1 MDKKKVFKCVLD
13 EDGQLGVYA
22 IGLVSEP
29 AIQESWVALN
39 DMKLAS
45 VNDER
50 HMLYGP
56 ALIPNKQIL
65 RLDKDGNE
73 YYIYF
78 EAETIYKCAHLF
90 MKKHLQ
96 NAANIE
102 HDTPIQSGTVVESW
116 IIEDTKHDKSAHLG
130 MSFPVGTWML
140 GMHIEDDNTTWQ
152 QVKDGEITGFSI
164 EGRFDQIKLSLSV
177 EAKSISGHDE
187 MWNEIEQLVA
197 LYPSKT

>member
-1 MDKKKVFKCVLD
+1 MEKKKVFKCVLD

-39 DMKLAS
+39 DVKLS
-45 VNDER
+45 TINEER

-73 YYIYF
+73 FYIYF
-78 EAETIYKCAHLF
+78 EADTIYRCAHLF

-116 IIEDTKHDKSAHLG
+116 IIEDSKHDKSFHLG
-130 MSFPVGTWML
+130 MEFPVGTWMV
-140 GMHIEDDNTTWQ
+140 GMHIEDDASTWQ
-152 QVKDGEITGFSI
+152 QVKDGAITGFSI
-164 EGRFDQIKLSLSV
+164 EGRFDQVKLSLSV
-177 EAKSISGHDE
+177 DAQSTSIEDMLWKE
-187 MWNEIEQLVA
+187 VEDLIA
-197 LYPSKT
+197 LCRL

>member
-1 MDKKKVFKCVLD
+1 MEKKKVFKCVLD

-39 DMKLAS
+39 DVKLS
-45 VNDER
+45 TINEER

-73 YYIYF
+73 FYIYF
-78 EAETIYKCAHLF
+78 EADTIYRCAHLF

-116 IIEDTKHDKSAHLG
+116 IIEDSKHDKSAHLG
-130 MSFPVGTWML
+130 MEFPVGTWMV
-140 GMHIEDDNTTWQ
+140 GMHIEDDAATWQ
-152 QVKDGEITGFSI
+152 QVKDGSITGFSI
-164 EGRFDQIKLSLSV
+164 EGRFDQVKLSLSV
-177 EAKSISGHDE
+177 DAQSTSSEDMLWKEVEDLI
-187 MWNEIEQLVA
+187 A
-197 LYPSKT
+197 LCRL

>member
-1 MDKKKVFKCVLD
+1 MENKKVFKCVLD

-39 DMKLAS
+39 GVKLS
-45 VNDER
+45 SMNEER
-50 HMLYGP
+50 HMLYGA

-73 YYIYF
+73 FYIYF
-78 EAETIYKCAHLF
+78 EADTIYRCAHLF

-116 IIEDTKHDKSAHLG
+116 IVEDTKHDKSAHLG
-130 MSFPVGTWML
+130 MQYPVGTWMV
-140 GMHIEDDNTTWQ
+140 GMHIENDAATWQ
-152 QVKDGEITGFSI
+152 QVKEGSITGFSI

-177 EAKSISGHDE
+177 DSSSISPEDLLWKE
-187 MWNEIEQLVA
+187 VEELIA
-197 LYPSKT
+197 LCK

>member
-1 MDKKKVFKCVLD
+1 MEKKKVFKCVLD

-39 DMKLAS
+39 DVKLS
-45 VNDER
+45 TINEER

-73 YYIYF
+73 FYIYF
-78 EAETIYKCAHLF
+78 EADTIYRCAHLF

-116 IIEDTKHDKSAHLG
+116 IIEDSKHDKSAHLG
-130 MSFPVGTWML
+130 MEFPVGTWMV
-140 GMHIEDDNTTWQ
+140 GMHIEDDAATWQ
-152 QVKDGEITGFSI
+152 QVKDGAITGFSI
-164 EGRFDQIKLSLSV
+164 EGRFDQVKLSLSV
-177 EAKSISGHDE
+177 DAQSTSSEDMLWKEVEDLI
-187 MWNEIEQLVA
+187 A
-197 LYPSKT
+197 LCRL